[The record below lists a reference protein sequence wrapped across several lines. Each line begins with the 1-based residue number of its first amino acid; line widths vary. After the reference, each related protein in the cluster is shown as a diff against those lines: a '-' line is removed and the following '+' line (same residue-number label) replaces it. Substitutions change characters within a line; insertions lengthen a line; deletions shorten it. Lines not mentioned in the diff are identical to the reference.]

1 MERQAPQDHNQVQEP
16 RKGHTRKTAPR
27 ECHLSKAS
35 LFLWLTDNLNA
46 NFLLGVTRRAK
57 RSKIGVRTESLRR
70 ASLVRRMWVLALE
83 CSMAGFEPSLN
94 VTAGELG
101 DTANSSCLLT

>member
-1 MERQAPQDHNQVQEP
+1 MERQAPQDHSQVQEP

-57 RSKIGVRTESLRR
+57 RNKIGVRTLRR
-70 ASLVRRMWVLALE
+70 ASLVGRMWVLALE
-83 CSMAGFEPSLN
+83 CSMTVTEWLGLEPSLN
-94 VTAGELG
+94 GQQENQET
-101 DTANSSCLLT
+101 